1 MTKDEALKYGLVPLK
16 QKPNRVWRTYL
27 GGALIDKWQKTIL
40 NQDGNLSEEWIMS
53 TIVARGKERPLE
65 EGLSRVITPEGE
77 VLLSTIIAT
86 DPVLFLGERIAKKF
100 GAMGILIKMLDSAE
114 RLTIQVHPDKEY
126 ARTMFNSPFG
136 KTESWYILGGRELN
150 GEKSCIYLGFKE
162 GVTSEQWENLFR
174 TQNIQG
180 MLNCLHRFEV
190 KEGDAFM
197 IYGGVPHVIGAG
209 CFLME
214 LQEPTDY
221 TMRVEKI
228 TPNGLIIND
237 DLIHQG
243 IGEEK
248 MLKCFHYQGCS
259 YEEALKRWKIEPEV
273 VESNEDYRVKTIFN
287 EKHTDCFALNE
298 LELKGRMIIEGNRD
312 FYVAVIYSGS
322 GIISC
327 NGEELLYEQGDK
339 LFFPAQIDQVTWEAE
354 SPSKIL
360 LCYPPK

>member
-1 MTKDEALKYGLVPLK
+1 
-16 QKPNRVWRTYL
+16 
-27 GGALIDKWQKTIL
+27 
-40 NQDGNLSEEWIMS
+40 
-53 TIVARGKERPLE
+53 
-65 EGLSRVITPEGE
+65 
-77 VLLSTIIAT
+77 
-86 DPVLFLGERIAKKF
+86 
-100 GAMGILIKMLDSAE
+100 MLD
-114 RLTIQVHPDKEY
+114 
-126 ARTMFNSPFG
+126 
-136 KTESWYILGGRELN
+136 
-150 GEKSCIYLGFKE
+150 
-162 GVTSEQWENLFR
+162 
-174 TQNIQG
+174 
-180 MLNCLHRFEV
+180 CLHRFEV

-259 YEEALKRWKIEPEV
+259 YEDALKRWKVEPEV

-298 LELKGRMIIEGNRD
+298 LELKGRIIIEGNRD

-339 LFFPAQIDQVTWEAE
+339 IFFPAQIDKITLEAE